1 MLFTRFEG
9 IVGGE
14 ASHNSQSA
22 SSSYL
27 LGGPKFI
34 NIGAGASTYDVFVL
48 TIPPMQT
55 LMRA

>member
-14 ASHNSQSA
+14 ASHSQSA

-27 LGGPKFI
+27 LGGPRFI